1 MLAPRFIVSP
11 AAVTEPSVVPT
22 FEHTFPLP
30 ILKLQARRLA
40 GLPGTQPWLFHSD
53 GPPFRFFFIFWTF
66 EILRLCAPGHASAYP
81 LEGYKTVLILET
93 PFWVAGA
100 AELMKISITV
110 IGASNKSG
118 RH

>member
-1 MLAPRFIVSP
+1 MDHRFDFSN
-11 AAVTEPSVVPT
+11 
-22 FEHTFPLP
+22 
-30 ILKLQARRLA
+30 
-40 GLPGTQPWLFHSD
+40 
-53 GPPFRFFFIFWTF
+53 FWTF

-100 AELMKISITV
+100 SESMKKGIIV

>member
-1 MLAPRFIVSP
+1 MVLCEEVLSRKVGHKEWESRMLKHMVFTLGKSRDKVWHISMNGNVAEVH
-11 AAVTEPSVVPT
+11 E
-22 FEHTFPLP
+22 
-30 ILKLQARRLA
+30 
-40 GLPGTQPWLFHSD
+40 
-53 GPPFRFFFIFWTF
+53 
-66 EILRLCAPGHASAYP
+66 RLCAPGHASEYP

-100 AELMKISITV
+100 AESMKISIIV

>member
-1 MLAPRFIVSP
+1 
-11 AAVTEPSVVPT
+11 
-22 FEHTFPLP
+22 
-30 ILKLQARRLA
+30 
-40 GLPGTQPWLFHSD
+40 
-53 GPPFRFFFIFWTF
+53 
-66 EILRLCAPGHASAYP
+66 LCAPGHASAYP

-100 AELMKISITV
+100 AESMKISIIV

>member
-1 MLAPRFIVSP
+1 M
-11 AAVTEPSVVPT
+11 PT

-30 ILKLQARRLA
+30 ILELQARRLA

-53 GPPFRFFFIFWTF
+53 GPPFRFFHFWTF
-66 EILRLCAPGHASAYP
+66 EILRLCAPGHAGAYS

-100 AELMKISITV
+100 ADSMKIRIIV
-110 IGASNKSG
+110 IGSSNKSG